1 MRSFLLL
8 IAQALLLYIGLVA
21 AQTYTVTNN
30 CPSAI
35 GPGQSVVKT
44 GLGTFAGF
52 FYTTTHSAGRPVGE
66 LARAGFYFEPNYWYY
81 YLVKDPDFLNTGIS
95 ITPDQPVNG
104 PFCTVAAC
112 ETVDCN
118 TAYTSPPVFHGPV
131 PPPPDMIP
139 VPPVYQ
145 CKVPG
150 TNFRITFCPSGNWP
164 RRR

>member
-35 GPGQSVVKT
+35 DLFIGQDSQGSLGQGQSVVKT

-66 LARAGFYFEPNYWYY
+66 LARAGFYFE
-81 YLVKDPDFLNTGIS
+81 V
-95 ITPDQPVNG
+95 
-104 PFCTVAAC
+104 
-112 ETVDCN
+112 
-118 TAYTSPPVFHGPV
+118 
-131 PPPPDMIP
+131 
-139 VPPVYQ
+139 
-145 CKVPG
+145 
-150 TNFRITFCPSGNWP
+150 
-164 RRR
+164 